1 MADPKLTKLTPDI
14 LGYFETIVDVAK
26 TAGIDNIIIEKD
38 KVRAI
43 DDDKTVV
50 IFQEKDVPK
59 LPFGTIGLN
68 RISVFG
74 SRYDIAKAA
83 KDFEVL
89 ATIDDTAD
97 DEPSFVRSLLLKG
110 KGVKV
115 DYRCANPKT
124 ISAPKAL
131 NDTITHKVRMN
142 GDAVQML
149 TKGQSAMSADEVA
162 FIGGKD
168 GVTLEIKDNNSDVL
182 SYAIADKVELE
193 NGHKIADFVHRYPI
207 KTIVPLFKQ
216 NPDGDFYLSSRG
228 MLKIIVNGITV
239 FVLPRS

>member
-1 MADPKLTKLTPDI
+1 MAKLTKEI
-14 LGYFETIVDVAK
+14 LDYIELVVGVAK
-26 TAGIDNIIIEKD
+26 TAGIDNIIIEKG

-50 IFQEKDVPK
+50 LFQEENVPV

-68 RISVFG
+68 RISVFS

-83 KDFEVL
+83 SDFSIE
-89 ATIDDTAD
+89 ATIDDTKD

-110 KGVKV
+110 KGIKI

-131 NDTITHKVRMN
+131 SDEISHRVKMTAE
-142 GDAVQML
+142 AVQML
-149 TKGQSAMSADEVA
+149 NRGKDAMGAEEVS
-162 FIGGKD
+162 FIGSKD
-168 GVTLEIKDNNSDVL
+168 GVVLEMSDVNSDVL
-182 SYAIADKVELE
+182 TYKFADVVDLE
-193 NGHKIADFVHRYPI
+193 NNAKAPDFTHKYPI
-207 KTIVPLFKQ
+207 KTISPLFKQ
-216 NPDGDFYLSSRG
+216 NPDGFFYLTTRG
-228 MLKIIVNGITV
+228 MMKVTVNNINV

>member
-1 MADPKLTKLTPDI
+1 MSKLTKEI
-14 LGYFETIVDVAK
+14 LDYIETVVGVAR

-50 IFQEKDVPK
+50 MFQDEDVPA

-68 RISVFG
+68 RIGVFS
-74 SRYDIAKAA
+74 SRYDITKAA
-83 KDFEVL
+83 KDFSVD
-89 ATIDDTAD
+89 ATIDDSNTS
-97 DEPSFVRSLLLKG
+97 EPSFVRSLLLKG
-110 KGVKV
+110 KGIKI
-115 DYRCANPKT
+115 DYRCANPKN

-131 NDTITHKVRMN
+131 SDTISHRVKMT

-149 TKGQSAMSADEVA
+149 AKGQAAMGAEEVS
-162 FIGGKD
+162 FIGSDD
-168 GVTLEIKDNNSDVL
+168 GVVLEMSDVNSDVL
-182 SYAIADKVELE
+182 SYKFADVVDLE
-193 NGHKIADFVHRYPI
+193 NGAKAPDFTHKYPI

-216 NPDGDFYLSSRG
+216 NPDGYFYLTTRG
-228 MLKIIVNGITV
+228 MMKVTVNNINV